1 MYSYI
6 VEEVFMKP
14 QRHSIDGFVPRR
26 AGSRLGERHPG
37 QAGDLRRRHAQV
49 QPTGVQAPSR
59 RQTLAESSPQVNQG
73 AAPLAYSDKGLL
85 RRDIDES
92 LSSINDTP
100 PEVAKKRRGLFGKK
114 NAPKSK
120 LKSRRTIKWAIIAI
134 VVILAAVGGWL
145 AYKTFTASSNIFKGN
160 IFGLVQSQ
168 PLKQDSNGRS
178 NILILGTSEDDPG
191 HGGAFLTDSMMIA
204 SIDQKNKTASM
215 FSIPRDLYVKY
226 GMACNSGYQGKIN
239 EYFNCVNEDYSTP
252 EAEQERLTATRKFV
266 GEIFGMDIQYGVHV
280 NNTVI
285 KDAVNAVG
293 GVDVDIQGSNGD
305 PGILDRN
312 FDWRCSYKCNLV
324 KYDNGVHHLDG
335 EHALF
340 LAMAR
345 GDIAPTYGLG
355 NSNFDREKNQQKI
368 IVALKEKAVSTGTLT
383 DLGKVTGLIDSLG
396 NNLRTNFET
405 SEIRTLM
412 TLGSDIPSASIKSI
426 SLFGDENSIVT
437 SGNYNGASVVMPAA
451 GIFDYSDLRTF
462 LKQKLSTDPV
472 TREGASII
480 VLNGSGVSGVA
491 QTEADKL
498 TDAGFIV
505 SDVDNAPAGDYADVE
520 VYQIGDGMA
529 GTKQRLESAF
539 GVKVKKTV
547 PPMTVAEGVNF
558 VLIFGVDRSAN

>member
-1 MYSYI
+1 
-6 VEEVFMKP
+6 MKP
-14 QRHSIDGFVPRR
+14 QRHSSIDGFVPRR
-26 AGSRLGERHPG
+26 AGSRLGDQHPG
-37 QAGDLRRRHAQV
+37 QSGDVRRRAEQPSGLRRPAQ
-49 QPTGVQAPSR
+49 P
-59 RQTLAESSPQVNQG
+59 
-73 AAPLAYSDKGLL
+73 AAPATNTVQRGAEPLRYTDRGLN

-92 LSSINDTP
+92 LNSLNDPIPQTP
-100 PEVAKKRRGLFGKK
+100 KKRRWLFGKK
-114 NAPKSK
+114 KAGV
-120 LKSRRTIKWAIIAI
+120 LKNKKARYTKWIIIA
-134 VVILAAVGGWL
+134 VVIILALVGGWL
-145 AYKTFTASSNIFKGN
+145 AYKTLRASGNIFKGN
-160 IFGLVQSQ
+160 ILGLVQSQ
-168 PLKQDSNGRS
+168 PLKTDANGRS

-191 HGGAFLTDSMMIA
+191 HGGAYLTDSMMVV

-239 EYFNCVNEDYSTP
+239 EFFNCVNEDYSTP
-252 EAEQERLTATRKFV
+252 EAEQQRLTETQKFI
-266 GEIFGMDIQYGVHV
+266 GDIFAMDIQYGVHV

-293 GVDVDIQGSNGD
+293 GVDVDIQGSEGA

-312 FDWRCSYKCNLV
+312 FDWRCSFKCNLV

-335 EHALF
+335 EHALY

-345 GDIAPTYGLG
+345 GDIAPTYGLA

-405 SEIRTLM
+405 NEIRTLM
-412 TLGSDIPSASIKSI
+412 QLGSDIPAANIKTI
-426 SLFGDENSIVT
+426 SLFGADGSVVT
-437 SGNYNGASVVMPAA
+437 SGNYNGASVVMPSA
-451 GIFDYSDLRTF
+451 GIFDYSDIRTF

-472 TREGASII
+472 TQEGASIV

-498 TDAGFIV
+498 TEAGFIV
-505 SDVDNAPAGDYADVE
+505 SGVDNAPDGTYGDVE
-520 VYQIGDGMA
+520 VYQVGEGMT
-529 GTKQRLESAF
+529 GTKARLESAF
-539 GVKVKKTV
+539 GVKVKTTE
-547 PPMTVAEGVNF
+547 PPLAMTPDVNF
-558 VLIFGVDRSAN
+558 VIVFGKDRSSN

>member
-1 MYSYI
+1 
-6 VEEVFMKP
+6 MKP
-14 QRHSIDGFVPRR
+14 QKHSIDGFVPRR
-26 AGSRLGERHPG
+26 AGSRLGEQHPG
-37 QAGDLRRRHAQV
+37 QAGDLRRRQTQA
-49 QPTGVQAPSR
+49 QPTGMRRPSQSVTPAASHAAPSV
-59 RQTLAESSPQVNQG
+59 ASP
-73 AAPLAYSDKGLL
+73 LRYSDGGLT

-92 LSSINDTP
+92 LSGITDTK
-100 PEVAKKRRGLFGKK
+100 PEAVKKRRWLFGKK
-114 NAPKSK
+114 KLQAPKTK
-120 LKSRRTIKWAIIAI
+120 KRRVIKWVIIVI
-134 VVILAAVGGWL
+134 VLIALLAGGWL
-145 AYKTFTASSNIFKGN
+145 AYTTLRASGNIFKGN
-160 IFGLVQSQ
+160 ILGLVQSQ

-191 HGGAFLTDSMMIA
+191 HGGAYLTDSMMVV

-239 EYFNCVNEDYSTP
+239 EFFNCVNDDYSTP
-252 EAEQERLTATRKFV
+252 DAEQQRLTETRAFV
-266 GEIFGMDIQYGVHV
+266 GQIFGMDIQYGVHV

-293 GVDVDIQGSNGD
+293 GVDVDIKGSNGE

-312 FDWRCSYKCNLV
+312 FDWRCNYKCNLV
-324 KYDNGVHHLDG
+324 KYDNGIHHLDG
-335 EHALF
+335 EHALY

-405 SEIRTLM
+405 NEIRTLM
-412 TLGSDIPSASIKSI
+412 GLGSDIPATSITTI
-426 SLFGDENSIVT
+426 SLFGADNSLVT

-451 GIFDYSDLRTF
+451 GIFDYSDIRTF

-472 TREGASII
+472 TREGATIV
-480 VLNGSGVSGVA
+480 VLNGSGVAGVA

-498 TDAGFIV
+498 TEAGFIV
-505 SDVDNAPAGDYADVE
+505 GDIANAPEAKYGDVE
-520 VYQIGDGMA
+520 VYQVGEGMT
-529 GTKQRLESAF
+529 GTKARLQSAF
-539 GVKVKKTV
+539 GVTVKTTA
-547 PPMTVAEGVNF
+547 PPIEVSDDVNF
-558 VLIFGVDRSAN
+558 VVIFGKDRSSN

>member
-1 MYSYI
+1 
-6 VEEVFMKP
+6 MKP

-26 AGSRLGERHPG
+26 AGSRLGDQHSS
-37 QAGDLRRRHAQV
+37 QAGDLRRRTSS
-49 QPTGVQAPSR
+49 QPVATRRPS
-59 RQTLAESSPQVNQG
+59 QLSKPAATQQPQQG
-73 AAPLAYSDKGLL
+73 STPLGYSDRGLT
-85 RRDIDES
+85 RRDVAES
-92 LSSINDTP
+92 LSGISINDTAP
-100 PEVAKKRRGLFGKK
+100 AVPKKRKGLFGKK
-114 NAPKSK
+114 GIQAPKTK
-120 LKSRRTIKWAIIAI
+120 NRRIVKWVIITVIAI
-134 VVILAAVGGWL
+134 LVAAGGWL
-145 AYKTFTASSNIFKGN
+145 AYKTFSASNNIFKGN

-178 NILILGTSEDDPG
+178 NILVLGTSEDDPG
-191 HGGAFLTDSMMIA
+191 HGGAFLTDSMMIV

-239 EYFNCVNEDYSTP
+239 EFFNCVNEDYSTP
-252 EAEQERLTATRKFV
+252 EAEQQRLTETRKFV
-266 GEIFGMDIQYGVHV
+266 GDIFGLDIQYGVHV

-335 EHALF
+335 EHALY

-412 TLGSDIPSASIKSI
+412 GLGADIPSANIKPI
-426 SLFGDENSIVT
+426 SLYGGDDAVFT
-437 SGNYNGASVVMPAA
+437 SGPYNGASVVMPAA
-451 GIFDYSDLRTF
+451 GIFDYSQIRTF

-472 TREGASII
+472 TREGANIV

-498 TDAGFIV
+498 TEAGFIV
-505 SDVDNAPAGDYADVE
+505 ADVDNAPDGTYADVE
-520 VYQIGDGMA
+520 IYQIGEGMA
-529 GTKQRLESAF
+529 GTKARLESAF
-539 GVKVKKTV
+539 GVKTKTTA
-547 PPMTVAEGVNF
+547 PPITVSEGVNF
-558 VLIFGVDRSAN
+558 VVIFGKDRSSN

>member
-1 MYSYI
+1 
-6 VEEVFMKP
+6 MKP

-26 AGSRLGERHPG
+26 AGSRLGDQHPG
-37 QAGDLRRRHAQV
+37 QAGDLRRRRAPQ
-49 QPTGVQAPSR
+49 QPTGMQPPARRTIQTEASKVQ
-59 RQTLAESSPQVNQG
+59 QG
-73 AAPLAYSDKGLL
+73 AAPLGYSDRGLL

-92 LSSINDTP
+92 LNSIPDIT
-100 PEVAKKRRGLFGKK
+100 PEVSKKRRWPFGKK
-114 NAPKSK
+114 KVQATKITN
-120 LKSRRTIKWAIIAI
+120 RRVVKWAIIA
-134 VVILAAVGGWL
+134 VVIILAAVGGWL

-178 NILILGTSEDDPG
+178 NILVLGTSEDDPG
-191 HGGAFLTDSMMIA
+191 HGGAYLTDSMMVV

-226 GMACNSGYQGKIN
+226 GMACNSGYEGKIN
-239 EYFNCVNEDYSTP
+239 EYFNCVNEDYTTA
-252 EAEQERLTATRKFV
+252 EAEQQRLTETRKFV
-266 GEIFGMDIQYGVHV
+266 GDIFGMEIQYGVHV

-305 PGILDRN
+305 PGVLDRN
-312 FDWRCSYKCNLV
+312 FDWRCNYTCHLV

-412 TLGSDIPSASIKSI
+412 GLGADIPSTSIKSI
-426 SLFGDENSIVT
+426 SLYGGDDAVFA
-437 SGNYNGASVVMPAA
+437 SGSHNGASVVMPAA
-451 GIFDYSDLRTF
+451 GIFNYSEIRTL

-472 TREGASII
+472 TREGANIV
-480 VLNGSGVSGVA
+480 VLNGSGVAGVA

-505 SDVDNAPAGDYADVE
+505 SDIDNAPEGTYADVE
-520 VYQIGDGMA
+520 IYQIGDGMA

-539 GVKVKKTV
+539 GVKAKKTV
-547 PPMTVAEGVNF
+547 PPITVGEGVNF
-558 VLIFGVDRSAN
+558 VVIFGIDRSSN